1 VTFVAGLVAG
11 IIITTLGAM
20 FVFQARVIE
29 GAGRNRMPD
38 LRSLI
43 AVAALI
49 IAIVALA
56 RSGQHDT
63 TATTAVT
70 VPTTPAAGP
79 PTTARAAN
87 SSTTSPSSTSP
98 STTSTTLLRQVTVPK
113 VVGLTQAAAIA
124 ALEGNGL
131 RSHVQMLPLS
141 NVPPGFVVTQSP
153 DAFSTT
159 TSGAI
164 VALGVSGP
172 G

>member
-11 IIITTLGAM
+11 ILITTLGAL

-29 GAGRNRMPD
+29 GADRSRMPD

-63 TATTAVT
+63 AATTAVT
-70 VPTTPAAGP
+70 PSTAPTTPAAGG
-79 PTTARAAN
+79 
-87 SSTTSPSSTSP
+87 PSSTAAPGSTSSTSS
-98 STTSTTLLRQVTVPK
+98 STTSTTVLREVNVPK
-113 VVGLTQAAAIA
+113 VIGLTRAAAIA
-124 ALEGNGL
+124 ALQSAGL
-131 RSHVQMLPLS
+131 RSHVQMLPLP

-153 DAFSTT
+153 EAFSTT
-159 TSGAI
+159 SSGA
-164 VALGVSGP
+164 VVSLGVSSSG
-172 G
+172 

>member
-11 IIITTLGAM
+11 IIITTLGAL

-56 RSGQHDT
+56 RSGQHDSK
-63 TATTAVT
+63 ATTVATVPAT
-70 VPTTPAAGP
+70 VPTTTGAPAA
-79 PTTARAAN
+79 T
-87 SSTTSPSSTSP
+87 SSTS
-98 STTSTTLLRQVTVPK
+98 STTSTTVLRQVTVPK
-113 VVGLTQAAAIA
+113 VVGLSQEAAIA
-124 ALEGNGL
+124 ALQGSGL
-131 RSHVQMLPLS
+131 RSHVQMLPLA

-153 DAFSTT
+153 GAFETT

-164 VALGVSGP
+164 IALGVSGAA
-172 G
+172 